1 MIGCSKTNR
10 EIQQTKFN
18 ILSKRNLDHLV
29 LRWRPLLKQNIYLYS
44 KHTAF
49 EQKKPKLESKC
60 NPGLALM
67 PLNLPRTQTSLF
79 DVRAK
84 EGGKETCRLY
94 PSHGPLRF
102 ITSHSRFALASAMRK
117 TKRLRRRLPLNN
129 YDRKI
134 KEN

>member
-18 ILSKRNLDHLV
+18 ILSKRNLGHLV

-67 PLNLPRTQTSLF
+67 PLN
-79 DVRAK
+79 
-84 EGGKETCRLY
+84 
-94 PSHGPLRF
+94 
-102 ITSHSRFALASAMRK
+102 
-117 TKRLRRRLPLNN
+117 N

>member
-18 ILSKRNLDHLV
+18 ILSKRNLGHLV

-44 KHTAF
+44 TQTAF
-49 EQKKPKLESKC
+49 EQKKPKLELKF
-60 NPGLALM
+60 NPGLPLM
-67 PLNLPRTQTSLF
+67 
-79 DVRAK
+79 
-84 EGGKETCRLY
+84 
-94 PSHGPLRF
+94 
-102 ITSHSRFALASAMRK
+102 
-117 TKRLRRRLPLNN
+117 PLNN